1 MKAVIFATQTESGL
15 SLVNGNELKAMTKIF
30 GKTNIECVLDM
41 LKFCGVDKAFAVFD
55 DANGIV
61 KEHCASISCQI
72 DVEWV
77 HTDNTADMWGKL
89 CDGNRDII
97 AVCDI
102 NFFDFD
108 LKSVVEKHKQ
118 NKHDITA
125 VITQDTTAYSPSL
138 NPKGN
143 VSDIPKTAFSGI
155 YIISHKVLEYFKNN
169 PINPADMPNICGDL
183 GNQFKISV
191 YLQTGYMCKISD
203 SASYLQCHTD
213 ILSGKTHLFEMG
225 HKTLS
230 GVFVCDADLKD
241 VEITPPC
248 YIGKNVRIGKGAILT
263 NCVICDNAVIS
274 PQAKVTQSVVQ
285 NGAFV
290 GEKAVCCQAIL
301 CEGAVM
307 LNASKAYAGAV
318 VGKGAIIGRGAVVE
332 QNVKI
337 AANKRLDDFKT
348 AVFDI
353 KTEKSEILFDD
364 DGCICGETGSEIS
377 PDIVMKIGR
386 GAALCGTKIAL
397 GHNGTKSAQA
407 LAMAFASGA
416 VSSGADIWN
425 VGECIGSELD
435 LAIKLAECDCGFFI
449 ESDSYTK
456 ISAYSKSATA
466 LDDERENKIEL
477 AVRSGTYSRESGG
490 NFGKIVDFSAVK
502 NIYASRLVEK
512 IPKAA
517 DISFNSSGKYA
528 KELCALLSCN
538 AMQAQINFQI
548 SGDGRKASA
557 FSAQTGFVSYEKL
570 AMLCMCQKLEKGQNL
585 RVPHDFPRHAK
596 VLFEEY
602 GIDFCADNFADNSEC
617 EEFFENG
624 FLLAINTMRYL
635 QNKDITLEKALGAL
649 PCFAISRR
657 VVGIKLPDER
667 VFAKVG
673 AFCAEHEDITVKP
686 TKSGKTLLMYAEC
699 DDYETASEL
708 CDICQRIIED
718 EQR

>member
-1 MKAVIFATQTESGL
+1 MKAVIFAMGTESGL

-30 GKTNIECVLDM
+30 GRTNIECVFDM
-41 LKFCGVDKAFAVFD
+41 LKFCGVGKAFAVFD

-61 KEHCASISCQI
+61 KEHCANISCQI

-77 HTDNTADMWGKL
+77 HADNTADMWGKL
-89 CDGNRDII
+89 CDENQDII
-97 AVCDI
+97 TVCDI

-108 LKSVVEKHKQ
+108 LKSAVEKHKQ
-118 NKHDITA
+118 NGHDITA
-125 VITQDTTAYSPSL
+125 VIAQDTTAYSPSL

-143 VSDIPKTAFSGI
+143 ISDIPKTAFSGI

-169 PINPADMPNICGDL
+169 SVNSVGMHDICNSPDGC
-183 GNQFKISV
+183 FKVCAHI
-191 YLQTGYMCKISD
+191 QTGYICKISD

-230 GVFVCDADLKD
+230 GVFACDADLKD
-241 VEITPPC
+241 AEITPPC
-248 YIGKNVRIGKGAILT
+248 YIGKNVRIGKGTILT

-274 PQAKVTQSVVQ
+274 PQAKITQSVVQ

-318 VGKGAIIGRGAVVE
+318 VGKGAVIGKGAVVE
-332 QNVKI
+332 QNIKI

-377 PDIVMKIGR
+377 PDIAMKIGR
-386 GAALCGTKIAL
+386 GAALCGAKIAV

-407 LAMAFASGA
+407 LTMAFASGA
-416 VSSGADIWN
+416 LSSGADIWI

-435 LAIKLAECDCGFFI
+435 LAIKLAECDCGFYI

-456 ISAYSKSATA
+456 ISAFSKPATA
-466 LDDERENKIEL
+466 IDDVCEKKIES
-477 AVRSGTYSRESGG
+477 AVRNGTYSRERDDD
-490 NFGKIVDFSAVK
+490 FGKIVDFSAVK
-502 NIYASRLVEK
+502 NIYASRLVET
-512 IPKAA
+512 IPKAV
-517 DISFNSSGKYA
+517 DISFNSSGRRA
-528 KELCALLSCN
+528 KELCAALSRN
-538 AMQAQINFQI
+538 TMQAQITFQI

-570 AMLCMCQKLEKGQNL
+570 AMLCMCEKLAKGQNL

-596 VLFEEY
+596 ALFEEY
-602 GIDFCADNFADNSEC
+602 GMEFSKDNLADNSEC

-718 EQR
+718 EQQ